1 MVKNTTVLVID
12 AGNSFLKIA
21 LFENGELT
29 NVQRIT
35 WSEIGLLSDYY
46 NQIGRPQVILSSV
59 LHSDQTLHLISLF
72 DACSCITKETKLP
85 ILLNYSTIET
95 LGMDRICNAV
105 AIQTLSHSFQRGG
118 SVCIDIGT
126 CIKFDFVDPS
136 GNYQGGS
143 ISPGIGLRYKS
154 MNDYTANL
162 PLLNTTDQ
170 CQLIGKSTHE
180 SIQSGVI
187 NGIKAEIDAFIERY
201 RKENGD
207 LTFFVTGGD
216 AQFFDFGGK
225 NDIFVNE
232 NLTLI
237 GLYQIYLF
245 NAH

>member
-12 AGNSFLKIA
+12 AGNSFLKVA
-21 LFENGELT
+21 LFENGEIT
-29 NVQRIT
+29 NIQRIKLT
-35 WSEIGLLSDYY
+35 QLDELTHYYSET
-46 NQIGRPQVILSSV
+46 GRPHVILSSV
-59 LHSDQTLHLISLF
+59 LSSDQTNQLLSLF
-72 DACSCITKETKLP
+72 DTCFSINRETKLP
-85 ILLNYSTIET
+85 INLNYTTVNT
-95 LGMDRICNAV
+95 LGIDRICNAV
-105 AIQTLSHSFQRGG
+105 AIHSMHSKQKKA
-118 SVCIDIGT
+118 SVSIDIGT
-126 CIKFDFVDPS
+126 CVKFDFVDENS
-136 GNYQGGS
+136 SYQGGS
-143 ISPGIGLRYKS
+143 ISPGIALRYKS

-162 PLLNTTDQ
+162 PLLDTKER

-180 SIQSGVI
+180 SIHSGVM
-187 NGIKAEIDAFIERY
+187 NGIKAEIDHLIERY
-201 RKENGD
+201 RLENGD